1 MLGEEDRISDF
12 NLLRV
17 ITACFE
23 CLILLLFLLLIVAE
37 VRIAILIVKD
47 LLV

>member
-1 MLGEEDRISDF
+1 MLGEEDRIPDF

-17 ITACFE
+17 ITAYFE